1 MIVMDLFARNPIG
14 WAMFYS
20 PDIALTGKA
29 LPMVFESHGRPKGV
43 MFHSDQ
49 ELHYTS

>member
-29 LPMVFESHGRPKGV
+29 LPMVFEWSTER
-43 MFHSDQ
+43 SDV
-49 ELHYTS
+49 SF